1 MNNNT
6 TVFAYLCVTLHK
18 NQTDMKKITVLV
30 AILLGCTVAA
40 QAQGWMRQ
48 PTPNDTLQSTR
59 VLPNGDVLFQ
69 IYAPEASSVSVSG
82 DLPWGKPITFTKA
95 GNGVW
100 KGVCE
105 GLDNG
110 VFRYNFVVDG
120 VRVQDPKAPLS
131 AEQSSLLT
139 KGEGYVKDVPHGA
152 VAQRYYYSKNL
163 KQMRRLHVWTP
174 AGYEKSAQ
182 KLPVL
187 YLIHGGGDNDA
198 SWPGVGAAGW
208 ILDNLLAEGKMVPMI
223 VVMPNGTIPVQNE
236 VPPFAEDMYSS
247 IIPFIEANYNVIAD
261 KDHRAVAGLSMG
273 GMETMEVA
281 FSHPDD
287 FAYVWVLSS
296 SFQPGQDPAA
306 ESARLKVKE
315 NVAKMNRNFKKM
327 VFTQGGPT
335 DIAYNNCKNTLQQLD
350 KDGLKYDYME
360 NAQAGHSWTTWRADL
375 QTLAPTLFR

>member
-1 MNNNT
+1 MNIKA

-30 AILLGCTVAA
+30 AVLLGCTVAA

-174 AGYEKSAQ
+174 AGYEKSAR